1 MKSTKEPRRRAV
13 TEILYTVSGRVIPG
27 PPPFRLSSSSVAT
40 KDRRARDMWLLNQA
54 LAEAQ
59 AQGQEHMQ
67 ILCTGMTRRGSRC
80 FLTTA
85 DRTLLNLYLFGQE
98 ETYA

>member
-1 MKSTKEPRRRAV
+1 MLS
-13 TEILYTVSGRVIPG
+13 TVSGRVIPG
-27 PPPFRLSSSSVAT
+27 PPPLRVSSASVAT

-59 AQGQEHMQ
+59 EQGQEHMQ
-67 ILCTGMTRRGSRC
+67 ILCTGMTQYGSRC
-80 FLTTA
+80 FLTRA

-98 ETYA
+98 EIYA